1 MTDDELDEETRS
13 FLCDEARLQQFCRAL
28 QQGQRRTVSDA
39 ALWSAL
45 SSTYHELPSGP
56 ERRRW
61 LLTVL
66 EAAAQRG
73 LVRLPV
79 RHGKRWDRSNAIA
92 LPRVVKLVSTAATC
106 PGSKQWRQ
114 FPWHTR
120 LQWVLQLRSL
130 APEQVSFLQHV
141 HEGLVEGWFHQ
152 PECFKYR
159 SLQLTGDE
167 KRLNTLLK
175 GLLFG
180 PERLTLSMLGCESEA
195 LPLATEFLSPHPR
208 MLVFENAAPFML
220 ARTIAASSRPPQIG
234 RLAYGAGKQ
243 ILKAVDYFSMIV
255 PPISEIL
262 YVGDID
268 AEGLRIAVSVQR
280 RSQAVAVRPAI
291 AFHRAMLA
299 SAAAL
304 GALTGWPAKEESPRR
319 LGESVLQF
327 LAADMRR
334 DCGALIA
341 AGHRIPEEVLSHT
354 AMTEL
359 LRSA

>member
-1 MTDDELDEETRS
+1 MTGDELDDETRH
-13 FLCDEARLQQFCRAL
+13 FLCDEARLHQFCEAL
-28 QQGQRRTVSDA
+28 RQGKRWTVSDT

-45 SSTYHELPSGP
+45 ANTYRDLPTGP

-66 EAAAQRG
+66 EAAAERG

-79 RHGKRWDRSNAIA
+79 RHGKRWDRSSVIA
-92 LPRVVKLVSTAATC
+92 LPREVKVVPPVAEATAA
-106 PGSKQWRQ
+106 KQWRQ

-130 APEQVSFLQHV
+130 AADQITFLQRV

-175 GLLFG
+175 GSLFG
-180 PERLTLSMLGCESEA
+180 PERVTLSMLGCEPEA

-220 ARTIAASSRPPQIG
+220 ARTIAAYHRPPLIG

-243 ILKAVDYFSMIV
+243 ILKAIDYFSMIA
-255 PPISEIL
+255 PPITEIL

-280 RSQAVAVRPAI
+280 RSQAVAVRPAV
-291 AFHRAMLA
+291 AFHQAMLA

-304 GALTGWPAKEESPRR
+304 GAPTGWPAMEESARK
-319 LGESVLQF
+319 LGESALQF
-327 LAADMRR
+327 LSADIRR
-334 DCGALIA
+334 RCGAMIA
-341 AGHRIPEEVLSHT
+341 VGRRIPEEVLSCA

-359 LRSA
+359 LQSA

>member
-1 MTDDELDEETRS
+1 MGGDELGAKKRS
-13 FLCDEARLQQFCRAL
+13 FLGDGPRLQQFCEAL
-28 QQGQRRTVSDA
+28 RQGQRRTAGEA

-45 SSTYHELPSGP
+45 AGTYRDLPIGS

-66 EAAAQRG
+66 EAAAERG

-79 RHGKRWDRSNAIA
+79 RHGKRWDRSSVIA
-92 LPRVVKLVSTAATC
+92 LPREVKVVSPVAEATAT
-106 PGSKQWRQ
+106 KQWRQ
-114 FPWHTR
+114 FPWHPR

-130 APEQVSFLQHV
+130 AADQIAFLQCV

-167 KRLNTLLK
+167 KRLNSLLK
-175 GLLFG
+175 GSLFG
-180 PERLTLSMLGCESEA
+180 PERLTLSMLGCEPEA

-220 ARTIAASSRPPQIG
+220 ARTIATADRPPQIG

-243 ILKAVDYFSMIV
+243 ILKAVDYFSMIT

-268 AEGLRIAVSVQR
+268 AEGLRIAASVQR
-280 RSQAVAVRPAI
+280 RSQAVAVRPAV

-304 GALTGWPAKEESPRR
+304 GAPAGWRATEKSTRR
-319 LGESVLQF
+319 LGESALQF
-327 LAADMRR
+327 LSADLRR
-334 DCGALIA
+334 HCWAMIA
-341 AGHRIPEEVLSHT
+341 DEHRIPEEVLSCA
-354 AMTEL
+354 AMSEL
-359 LRSA
+359 LRSV